1 MLYVCCVYVTW
12 RCYYLIH
19 FIIGDAGSGKSFQI
33 MELIKSKISD
43 GCDILTLVPEQFSYE
58 FDRKLYGKLGA
69 KAFNSIK
76 TYSFT
81 SLSEDIFLRFGSEDV
96 GSYMDDIMQTGL
108 VLKALNMSKGQ
119 LNFFGK
125 QVESGEFAGEAA
137 YIISN
142 FRRSG
147 IDSAEL
153 SKRCQKL
160 KGKLFDKMSDIAV
173 IYSYYEMLLE
183 KHHLKDMLTDITE
196 SAAIANGNDYFA
208 GKTVFI
214 DEFESFTADQYEMLD
229 VIIGL
234 ADEVYVALR
243 MESEDEQELSLFA
256 SVLAACKRI
265 KHIAEDHHVK
275 TEFIHCKEQY
285 RMKYGCMR
293 KLSKTIFRPCIIES
307 SSKAEHIHIFE
318 AYSPFDEVEYVCAA
332 IKRLLKEKTDIKC
345 GDIAIVTN
353 ELSSYSGILEHSMK
367 RYELPCHI
375 DIPKSLIHTPF
386 MVYLI
391 SITSLITMK
400 SPDTEILLRYGKSGF
415 TDLNLLELSEL
426 ENYCY
431 IWSID
436 GSMWYD
442 SFTMGEDHADNEIFR
457 KKLIAPLVMLRE
469 LCENCVTGRDM
480 SEAVYKFLI
489 EQNISERAVNLLSC
503 NDAGIEMQM
512 MQDFKRVWE
521 SLIDILDV
529 LAFLYGDEKCSLRE
543 YFTLLNS
550 LIRTISH
557 SVPPRTL
564 DSVFIGASR
573 TSRLSEPKITFVLG
587 VCDGVFPMN
596 VSSNPI
602 FSEKDRLELLK
613 CSIETG
619 QAAELNAADERL
631 AVYKTLSSASDEL
644 YLCYPLKDNSD
655 KKCLRSSVI
664 NHTLSLFSNENE
676 ILTTQN
682 SVSTSYYAVTKAAAY
697 YHYVQDFANRDNDIA
712 AIQSILYEDKYYAE
726 RINYLKS
733 VHDDID
739 FTVSPSIMEN
749 LVGSSLILSASQIET
764 YNMCPFQYFC
774 RYALRLF
781 ERRKVKLEAAER
793 GNIIHLC
800 LEQLITNTT
809 KEKFLNMTLEEL
821 NYEINRISKKYWED
835 EFGGDKYQNSRDIA
849 AFEHIVC
856 GVNELAM
863 HLQEEFRQSLF
874 YPEFMEAEIS
884 DKSINFP
891 SPKIIT
897 DSGHP
902 VSIRG
907 KVARIDV
914 FHDSECDWVRVVD
927 YKTGGKK
934 FSLGNLKF
942 GIDMQMLLY
951 LFTVIG
957 SQSKLCGSYPAG
969 VLYMPAGVPE
979 CTLERGSTLEPSDSL
994 IQQYKMNGVLIDN
1007 KKIIGA
1013 MDKNIEGKYVSASLL
1028 KSGVEFNKR
1037 SGIFLNEHQFDKL
1050 KEYTKRKLIETA
1062 DLIYSGNAAANPL
1075 VISQK
1080 DSCKYCTFKDI
1091 CGNSDKHECR
1101 KPDES
1106 MSELDKSV
1114 MAELE

>member
-1 MLYVCCVYVTW
+1 MEVY
-12 RCYYLIH
+12 RLLH
-19 FIIGDAGSGKSFQI
+19 FIIGGAGSGKSFQI
-33 MELIKSKISD
+33 MKLIKSKISE

-69 KAFNSIK
+69 KSFNSIK

-81 SLSEDIFLRFGSEDV
+81 SLSEDIFWRFGNENA

-125 QVESGEFAGEAA
+125 QIESGEFAGEAA

-142 FRRSG
+142 FRRSS
-147 IDSAEL
+147 IDSTEL
-153 SKRCQKL
+153 SNRCQGL
-160 KGKLFDKMSDIAV
+160 KGKLFDKASDIAV
-173 IYSYYEMLLE
+173 IYRYYEMLLE
-183 KHHLKDMLTDITE
+183 KYHLKDMLTDITE

-243 MESEDEQELSLFA
+243 MESEHEKELSLFA
-256 SVLAACKRI
+256 SVEAACRRI
-265 KHIAEDHHVK
+265 KHIAEEHHIK

-285 RMKYGCMR
+285 RMKYSCMR
-293 KLSKTIFRPCIIES
+293 KLSNTIFRPCIIEPS
-307 SSKAEHIHIFE
+307 YKAEHIHIFE
-318 AYSPFDEVEYVCAA
+318 AASPYDEVEYVCAT
-332 IKRLLKEKTDIKC
+332 IKRLLKEKTNIKC

-353 ELSSYSGILEHSMK
+353 ELANYSGILEHSMK
-367 RYELPCHI
+367 RYDIPNHI

-386 MVYLI
+386 MVFLT

-400 SPDTEILLRYGKSGF
+400 SPDTELLLRYGKSGF

-436 GSMWYD
+436 GNMWYEN
-442 SFTMGEDHADNEIFR
+442 FTMGKDCANNEIFR
-457 KKLIAPLVMLRE
+457 KKLIAPLIRLRE
-469 LCENCVTGRDM
+469 LCENCVTGSDI
-480 SEAVYKFLI
+480 SAAVYNFLI
-489 EQNISERAVNLLSC
+489 EQNISERASNLLSC
-503 NDAGIEMQM
+503 NDTGKEMQM

-529 LAFLYGDEKCSLRE
+529 LAFLYDNEKCSLRE
-543 YFTLLNS
+543 YFTLLNA

-564 DSVFIGASR
+564 DAVFIGQSR

-587 VCDGVFPMN
+587 ACDGTFPMN
-596 VSSNPI
+596 ISNNPV
-602 FSEKDRLELLK
+602 FSEKDRLELLS
-613 CSIETG
+613 CGIETG
-619 QAAELNAADERL
+619 QAPELNAADERL
-631 AVYKTLSSASDEL
+631 AVYKTLSSASEEL

-664 NHTLSLFSNENE
+664 NHTLSLFSNADEVL
-676 ILTTQN
+676 ITQN
-682 SVSTSYYAVTKAAAY
+682 SVATSYYAVTKAAAY
-697 YHYVQDFANRDNDIA
+697 YHYVQDFANRNNDIS

-739 FTVSPSIMEN
+739 FKVSPSIMEN
-749 LVGSSLILSASQIET
+749 LVGSNLILSASQIET

-774 RYALRLF
+774 KYALRLF
-781 ERRKVKLEAAER
+781 ERRKVKLEALER

-800 LEQLITNTT
+800 LEQLITNTP
-809 KEKFLNMTLEEL
+809 KEKFLSMTSEEL
-821 NYEINRISKKYWED
+821 NYELNRISRKYWQD
-835 EFGGDKYQNSRDIA
+835 AFGGDKYQSLRDIA
-849 AFEHIVC
+849 SFEHIVS
-856 GVNELAM
+856 GMNELAI
-863 HLQEEFRQSLF
+863 HLQKEFRQSLF

-884 DKSINFP
+884 EKSTDFP

-897 DSGHP
+897 DSGHV

-907 KVARIDV
+907 KVDRIDV
-914 FHDSECDWVRVVD
+914 FHDNECDWVRVVD
-927 YKTGGKK
+927 YKTGGKN

-957 SQSKLCGSYPAG
+957 NGSKLYGSHPAG
-969 VLYMPAGVPE
+969 VLYMPAGIPE
-979 CTLERGSTLEPSDSL
+979 CTLERGNILSPSDAL
-994 IQQYKMNGVLIDN
+994 MQQYKMNGVLIDD

-1028 KSGVEFNKR
+1028 KNGIEFNKK
-1037 SGIFLNEHQFDKL
+1037 SGIFLNEHQFEKL
-1050 KEYTKRKLIETA
+1050 ENYTKRKLIETA

-1075 VISQK
+1075 IISHK
-1080 DSCKYCTFKDI
+1080 DSCKYCTFRDI

-1106 MSELDKSV
+1106 MSELEKSV
-1114 MAELE
+1114 MEELE